1 MTTSITQA
9 QQDLLAFDRETEPRY
24 LRLAATRL
32 AMVNMLAPAD
42 PGERLELRRQTL
54 VLWLALMSRL
64 DQYTIGLRLPVAG
77 DGRTDGERNRLS
89 WQCDLVDREANWH
102 AQQFIQRYYTHSPVD
117 IEELRAATAA
127 SDVSVLRRSLL
138 FD

>member
-32 AMVNMLAPAD
+32 AMVNLLAPAD

-64 DQYTIGLRLPVAG
+64 DQYTIGLRSPVAG
-77 DGRTDGERNRLS
+77 DGRTDVERNRLS
-89 WQCDLVDREANWH
+89 WQCELVNREASWQ